1 MNTPETRLCAH
12 HLTGMSYR
20 DVDLVEDLIGKKTF
34 TEVMIMQILGR
45 EARPVD
51 MRIVDAVLVTLMEHG
66 LTPSAIATRLIYMSA
81 PENLQ
86 GAVASGLMAVGS
98 QFVGTMENCSRLLDR
113 IRQAADGRAEAL
125 AIAQE
130 FRASRQPLPGFGH
143 HLHKPDD
150 PRSIK
155 LLALAEAEPD
165 LPGDSLKALRLLAAA
180 IDETYGKHITINA
193 TGAVA
198 ALLSE
203 IGVPT
208 ALMRGFAVI
217 SRAAGL
223 VSHVAEEQQS
233 PSGRFI
239 WENHR
244 PRHSLRRQ
252 GQVAP
257 ARRRTV
263 VIPPAPGARLAGKI
277 ALVAGAG
284 SSAAGWSIG
293 KASCVTL
300 ARQGAAIIALDA
312 DRAAAEDAAHEV
324 ERAGGQALPVQ
335 ADVADADAMRAA
347 VDAALA
353 HYGRIDVLQANAGI
367 GKVGGPEDIDLADW
381 DRIQRVNVT
390 SLLIATRLLAPVM
403 RAQGGGAIVTVSS
416 IAGIR
421 YTGYPHLAYSVSK
434 AAVIHFARMAAQQYA
449 ADGIRVNTVIPGLID
464 TPRVARNVAGMF
476 AKDDLE
482 AARKARD
489 RQVPMGR
496 MGTPWEVANAV
507 AFLASDEA
515 SYITGT
521 ELLVD
526 GGLTGKYA

>member
-1 MNTPETRLCAH
+1 MTTPETRLCAH

-125 AIAQE
+125 AIARE
-130 FRASRQPLPGFGH
+130 FRDSRQALPGFGH

-239 WENHR
+239 WETIDHAIPYVGKGKSHQRNGEPSRSR
-244 PRHSLRRQ
+244 PRPAHGWRARSRWWP
-252 GQVAP
+252 AP
-257 ARRRTV
+257 VPR
-263 VIPPAPGARLAGKI
+263 PPAGASARP
-277 ALVAGAG
+277 VA
-284 SSAAGWSIG
+284 
-293 KASCVTL
+293 
-300 ARQGAAIIALDA
+300 
-312 DRAAAEDAAHEV
+312 
-324 ERAGGQALPVQ
+324 
-335 ADVADADAMRAA
+335 
-347 VDAALA
+347 
-353 HYGRIDVLQANAGI
+353 
-367 GKVGGPEDIDLADW
+367 
-381 DRIQRVNVT
+381 
-390 SLLIATRLLAPVM
+390 
-403 RAQGGGAIVTVSS
+403 
-416 IAGIR
+416 
-421 YTGYPHLAYSVSK
+421 
-434 AAVIHFARMAAQQYA
+434 
-449 ADGIRVNTVIPGLID
+449 
-464 TPRVARNVAGMF
+464 
-476 AKDDLE
+476 
-482 AARKARD
+482 
-489 RQVPMGR
+489 
-496 MGTPWEVANAV
+496 
-507 AFLASDEA
+507 
-515 SYITGT
+515 
-521 ELLVD
+521 
-526 GGLTGKYA
+526 